1 MISQDFIVCINN
13 SSNGLTIAEENPLAI
28 AIANQLLSNI
38 GLICFRQPL
47 DTFDKP
53 PVVFNPISVIC
64 LIASKTSICLSCIPF
79 ITKQSGS
86 K

>member
-38 GLICFRQPL
+38 GLICFGQPL
-47 DTFDKP
+47 DKAYAQAKAMLMLE
-53 PVVFNPISVIC
+53 N
-64 LIASKTSICLSCIPF
+64 
-79 ITKQSGS
+79 TKEQNTPELFVKEGFEA
-86 K
+86 KDIIFVK